1 MDPIT
6 RQEQYLNAIA
16 GGDNDVPETPQTRE
30 EWFLNQILENGDTKL
45 DAPTTAGTSG
55 QVLTS
60 DGNGGQVW
68 ATVGSGSIVVDNT
81 LSVSGAAADAKATG
95 EAVSDLMSAISN
107 LDNAVETL
115 EAGSLSAVTATEG
128 QVPMA
133 NGDGTWEW
141 AGVKGMITIQD
152 PAALQ
157 RLAASGQAGKFL
169 EVGNV
174 IYIPW
179 TNYTPSTPV
188 QIMFPFVIVDIADCY
203 DQNGVKN
210 DKAIWLQAMYAEP
223 EEIPFDAAEDYTVNL
238 SEEPNALEGWYYWG
252 KTGDNYTKITVD
264 AGDTL
269 PTTYD
274 SVHKCGINDLNVLR
288 YGYNRWKD
296 SAYRQWL
303 NSDAA
308 KNANWWTAQH
318 DGDVAPSSTFTN
330 KPGWLYGFS
339 QDWLSIFK
347 PVKVDTACNTV
358 TDGGVTDT
366 TYDKFFLPSL
376 EEVYGNPQIADV
388 EGPYWPYWKEETEL
402 ESPSNGSS
410 SDTNDARKIPQ
421 VTQAPEGSA
430 VACRLRSAN
439 RGGSY
444 NVWSV
449 NSVGYLNSSY
459 AYSAYRAF
467 PACVIY

>member
-68 ATVGSGSIVVDNT
+68 ATVGSGSIVVDDT
-81 LSVSGAAADAKATG
+81 LSVEGAAADAKATG
-95 EAVSDLMSAISN
+95 EAVSDLLSAISN

-133 NGDGTWEW
+133 KGDGTWEW

-157 RLAASGQAGKFL
+157 AIAASGQAAKVLDIGD
-169 EVGNV
+169 V

-179 TNYTPSTPV
+179 TNYTPSTLV
-188 QIMFPFVIVDIADCY
+188 QIQMPFVVVDIADCY
-203 DQNGVKN
+203 DENGVKHEN
-210 DKAIWLQAMYAEP
+210 AIWLQAMYAEP

-238 SEEPNALEGWYYWG
+238 TEEPNALEGWYYWG
-252 KTGDNYTKITVD
+252 VSGTTYTALNLT
-264 AGDTL
+264 AGTAI

-274 SVHKCGINDLNVLR
+274 SVHKCKINDVNVMR

-318 DGDVAPSSTFTN
+318 DGDVAPTSTYTN
-330 KPGWLYGFS
+330 KPGWLYGFDR
-339 QDWLSIFK
+339 DWLAIFK
-347 PVKVDTACNTV
+347 KVKVDTACNTV

-376 EEVYGNPQIADV
+376 EQVYGNPQAADV
-388 EGPYWPYWKEETEL
+388 DGKYWPWWKERTGL

-410 SDTNDARKIPQ
+410 TDTNDARKIPQ
-421 VTQAPEGSA
+421 VQQAPKGSA
-430 VACRLRSAN
+430 VYCRLRSAD
-439 RGGSY
+439 RGSS
-444 NVWSV
+444 NAVWVV
-449 NSVGYLNSSY
+449 NAAGYLY
-459 AYSAYRAF
+459 TYTAHGAYRAL